1 MIENLMMV
9 EVPTVTSD
17 HSAGDSEVSEF
28 TECNS
33 TPGVKTADIT
43 KTGSEQTHVV
53 SQVEDTK
60 RDELV
65 DDMASMYH

>member
-9 EVPTVTSD
+9 EVPTETSV

-28 TECNS
+28 TECYS
-33 TPGVKTADIT
+33 ASGVETANIIR
-43 KTGSEQTHVV
+43 TGNEQRHVV
-53 SQVEDTK
+53 SQAEDTK

-65 DDMASMYH
+65 DDIASMYH